1 MTNVKI
7 ALISDVHSNVVALDA
22 VLADIESAAAEQIVC
37 AGDIVGYYPYPNE
50 TIERFR
56 SMNIRSI
63 LGNHD
68 RAVIRIN
75 PVGMNKTAAD
85 AVLWTSKRVSADAVD
100 YLKDLKARMQ
110 VKLGPHAAGIY
121 HGSPRDDDEYLYEVD
136 AGPELLEMCECDL
149 LVVGHTHIPFIKKF
163 STGTIVNCGSVGQPR
178 DGDSR
183 ASYVLYDEKTDS
195 LQIRRVEY
203 DFQSVEEEVQ
213 KAGLPPFLGERLRH
227 GF

>member
-1 MTNVKI
+1 LTNVKV
-7 ALISDVHSNVVALDA
+7 ALISDVHSNIVALDA
-22 VLADIESAAAEQIVC
+22 VLGDIDDVAAERIVC
-37 AGDIVGYYPYPNE
+37 AGDIVGYYPHPNE

-56 SMNIRSI
+56 SRNIQSI

-75 PVGMNKTAAD
+75 PVGMNKMAAD
-85 AVLWTSKRVSADAVD
+85 AVLWTSKRVSADGVD
-100 YLKDLKARMQ
+100 YLKNLKARMQ
-110 VKLGPHAAGIY
+110 LKLGHHAAGIF

-149 LVVGHTHIPFIKKF
+149 LVVGHTHIPFIKK
-163 STGTIVNCGSVGQPR
+163 SSKGTIVNSGSVGQPR
-178 DGDSR
+178 DGDKR
-183 ASYVLYDEKTDS
+183 ASYVLHDDETDDF
-195 LQIRRVEY
+195 QIRRVEY
-203 DFQSVEEEVQ
+203 DVEVVGEEVQ

>member
-1 MTNVKI
+1 MGVKV
-7 ALISDVHSNVVALDA
+7 ALISDVHSNLVALDA
-22 VLADIESAAAEQIVC
+22 VLADIDAIGVEQIVS

-56 SMNIRSI
+56 SRNIRSI

-75 PVGMNKTAAD
+75 PVGMNKMAAE
-85 AVLWTSKRVSADAVD
+85 AVLWTSKHVSADGVD
-100 YLKDLKARMQ
+100 YLRDLKARMQ
-110 VKLGPHAAGIY
+110 VRMGPHLAGIY

-149 LVVGHTHIPFIKKF
+149 LVVGHTHIPFIKTLG
-163 STGTIVNCGSVGQPR
+163 SGTIVNSGSVGQPR
-178 DGDSR
+178 DGDRR
-183 ASYVLYDEKTDS
+183 ASYVLYDGDS
-195 LQIRRVEY
+195 EVFQIRRVEY
-203 DFQSVEEEVQ
+203 EVEVVDEAVQ
-213 KAGLPPFLGERLRH
+213 RVGLPRFLGERLRH

>member
-1 MTNVKI
+1 MGVKV
-7 ALISDVHSNVVALDA
+7 ALISDVHSNLVALDA
-22 VLADIESAAAEQIVC
+22 VLADIDAIGVEQIVS

-56 SMNIRSI
+56 SRNIRSI

-75 PVGMNKTAAD
+75 PVGMNKMAAE
-85 AVLWTSKRVSADAVD
+85 AVLWTSKHVSADGVD
-100 YLKDLKARMQ
+100 YLRDLKARMQ
-110 VKLGPHAAGIY
+110 VRMGPHLAGIY

-149 LVVGHTHIPFIKKF
+149 LVVGHTHIPFIKTLG
-163 STGTIVNCGSVGQPR
+163 SGTIVNSGSVGQPR
-178 DGDSR
+178 DGDRR
-183 ASYVLYDEKTDS
+183 ASYVLYDGDS
-195 LQIRRVEY
+195 EVFQIRRVEY
-203 DFQSVEEEVQ
+203 EVEVVDQEVQ
-213 KAGLPPFLGERLRH
+213 RVGLPKFLGERLRH